1 MNDVQIS
8 LDVIKFMNE
17 VHFRS
22 TERNPLMF
30 RTLALTILFFFSA
43 AAVQA
48 QESLQHVSAASGES
62 IVATGRLSEAG
73 VKVVGGSIAA
83 PLIVVGS
90 IAAVG
95 GSTVAEAGSDLW
107 QSANEPLEVSPETR
121 VGQPVPQV
129 PYDTQKAAPAKVH

>member
-1 MNDVQIS
+1 MLMND
-8 LDVIKFMNE
+8 

-30 RTLALTILFFFSA
+30 RTLALTILLFFSA

-48 QESLQHVSAASGES
+48 QESLQHASDASGES
-62 IVATGRLSEAG
+62 VVTTGRLSEAG

-90 IAAVG
+90 VAAVG
-95 GSTVAEAGSDLW
+95 GSAVVDAGSDMW
-107 QSANEPLEVSPETR
+107 QSANAPLEVSPETVAGR
-121 VGQPVPQV
+121 PVPQV
-129 PYDTQKAAPAKVH
+129 PYEAPKNSPAQAH

>member
-1 MNDVQIS
+1 
-8 LDVIKFMNE
+8 
-17 VHFRS
+17 
-22 TERNPLMF
+22 MF
-30 RTLALTILFFFSA
+30 RKLTLTILVFFA
-43 AAVQA
+43 AAASAQA
-48 QESLQHVSAASGES
+48 QDSLQHASGASGDS

-95 GSTVAEAGSDLW
+95 GSAVADAGNDMW
-107 QSANEPLEVSPETR
+107 QSANAPLEVSPETL

-129 PYDTQKAAPAKVH
+129 PYEAPKTAPAKSH

>member
-1 MNDVQIS
+1 
-8 LDVIKFMNE
+8 
-17 VHFRS
+17 
-22 TERNPLMF
+22 MF
-30 RTLALTILFFFSA
+30 RTLALTLLLFFST

-48 QESLQHVSAASGES
+48 QESLQHASDASGES
-62 IVATGRLSEAG
+62 VVATGHMSEAG

-95 GSTVAEAGSDLW
+95 WSSVANAGSDLW
-107 QSANEPLEVSPETR
+107 QSANAPLEVSPETL

-129 PYDTQKAAPAKVH
+129 PYEAPKTAPAKSH